1 MAALSWNGTRK
12 LILTLLA
19 LTALAALAEGIILL
33 QVREDPSRLLLHV
46 RLDWLP
52 LAALLESL
60 VLLLAAFVGLTQS
73 AVARQLR
80 QWAAESAWAGLALPL
95 LLLAPY
101 LVYALGTATFS
112 LLALAKLV
120 AYIAAPTLLLLP
132 DRTRKVEQA
141 GWRDFAA
148 MAALAV
154 PIPTHWLQGIWT
166 LPEGLDAFREL
177 LGIRDFYFFQPLF
190 CVAVGA
196 YAFLAVRN
204 LEGVGY
210 RLLWRK
216 ADAFD
221 GAVNFVAF
229 SLLGIPL
236 GLALQF
242 IHPHS
247 LEASFGDVFGQFVGI
262 YLTIAIPEEF
272 LFRGILQ
279 NFLARSIH
287 RGPKGVYGLLIA
299 SVVFGASH
307 LHHAPVPNWRYAI
320 MATLAGIFY
329 GNAYRSRQRLSASA
343 LTHALVDT
351 VWHFWF

>member
-1 MAALSWNGTRK
+1 VTRK
-12 LILTLLA
+12 LIVTLVA

-33 QVREDPSRLLLHV
+33 QMREDPSRLLRHV
-46 RLDWLP
+46 RLDALP

-60 VLLLAAFVGLTQS
+60 ALLLAAFVGLTQS
-73 AVARQLR
+73 AVVRQLR
-80 QWAAESAWAGLALPL
+80 QGAAESVWVGLGQPL

-112 LLALAKLV
+112 VLALAKLV

-132 DRTRKVEQA
+132 DRVRPAVRDRA
-141 GWRDFAA
+141 GWRDFGA
-148 MAALAV
+148 MMALAV
-154 PIPTHWLQGIWT
+154 PIPTHWLQGIWA
-166 LPEGLDAFREL
+166 LPEGLDAFRQL
-177 LGIRDFYFFQPLF
+177 LGIHDFYFFQPLF

-196 YAFLAVRN
+196 YAFMAVRN
-204 LEGVGY
+204 LDGVGY
-210 RLLWRK
+210 RLLWRR

-221 GAVNFVAF
+221 GAINFVAF

-247 LEASFGDVFGQFVGI
+247 SEASLGDVLGQFVGT

-272 LFRGILQ
+272 LFRGVLQ
-279 NFLARSIH
+279 NFLVRSI
-287 RGPKGVYGLLIA
+287 RSGRKGIYGLLIA

>member
-1 MAALSWNGTRK
+1 MTRK

-19 LTALAALAEGIILL
+19 LSALALLAEGMILL
-33 QVREDPSRLLLHV
+33 PVHEDSSRLLLHV
-46 RLDWLP
+46 RLDILP

-60 VLLLAAFVGLTQS
+60 VLMLAAFVGLTQS
-73 AVARQLR
+73 GVVRQLR
-80 QWAAESAWAGLALPL
+80 HWAVESAWAAFLLPQL
-95 LLLAPY
+95 LLVPY
-101 LVYALGTATFS
+101 LIYALGTATVS
-112 LLALAKLV
+112 LVALGKLV
-120 AYIAAPTLLLLP
+120 AYIAVPTLLLLP
-132 DRTRKVEQA
+132 DRLGKPERA

-154 PIPTHWLQGIWT
+154 PIPMHWLQGIWT
-166 LPEGLDAFREL
+166 LPESLNAFRQGFDVGDL
-177 LGIRDFYFFQPLF
+177 YFFQPLF

-204 LEGVGY
+204 LDGVGY
-210 RLLWRK
+210 RLLWRR

-221 GAVNFVAF
+221 GAINFVAF
-229 SLLGIPL
+229 SILGIPL

-242 IHPHS
+242 IHPHT
-247 LEASFGDVFGQFVGI
+247 LEASFGAVFGQFVGI

-272 LFRGILQ
+272 LFRGVLQ
-279 NFLARSIH
+279 NFLVRSIPGGH
-287 RGPKGVYGLLIA
+287 KGVYGLLIA

-307 LHHAPVPNWRYAI
+307 LHHPPVPNWRYAI

-329 GNAYRSRQRLSASA
+329 GNAYRSRQRLCASA

-351 VWHFWF
+351 VWRFWF